1 MKNKFNKYTIL
12 FIAIVILILIL
23 RVINWPTALEEM
35 NSDEA
40 MTAVNAKSLADTGL
54 DNNGI
59 RNPVYLLGWGGQS
72 VVLVYLM
79 ALCIKIFGYSI
90 FAIRLPMLLISL
102 IAIFVFYDFVKR
114 ITKNKNIAKIA
125 LIAVLI
131 MPWQI
136 LQSLWALDCNM
147 FPHFLLFS
155 MYLLYRGVTEKRNWI
170 LYLSMI
176 FFAVSLY
183 CYGVAIYF
191 IPLFLLIFAIYLIRK
206 KYINVKQLIIC
217 IIIFIAF
224 AWPIITMFAINLLKT
239 NQSIEILWFTI
250 PYYESLS
257 RTQDMLLFSDN
268 IPMQLWNNIVAT
280 VKVIFGQYDG
290 CAWNASP
297 VFGTIY
303 HISIIFVIVALVNMI
318 KKLKKKEI
326 KEENKLAVY
335 LLLLWFGL
343 SILLGILIN
352 YVNINRLNVIWYPML
367 LLAIY
372 GIYVIYT
379 KVKRKKLYTGIIIG
393 VYAVLFIS
401 YIIYFNVYFAKHVD
415 NSICFS
421 RGFIAGLNYIDTLDG
436 KEDYMYTNIVN
447 DQCLNIYIK
456 DRKYRND
463 KDYTCIYTKEDLEN
477 IINNMDDNDAI
488 ITKTEEIK
496 DIERIESLNVKEF
509 GEHSV
514 ITK

>member
-1 MKNKFNKYTIL
+1 
-12 FIAIVILILIL
+12 
-23 RVINWPTALEEM
+23 
-35 NSDEA
+35 
-40 MTAVNAKSLADTGL
+40 
-54 DNNGI
+54 
-59 RNPVYLLGWGGQS
+59 
-72 VVLVYLM
+72 
-79 ALCIKIFGYSI
+79 
-90 FAIRLPMLLISL
+90 
-102 IAIFVFYDFVKR
+102 
-114 ITKNKNIAKIA
+114 
-125 LIAVLI
+125 
-131 MPWQI
+131 
-136 LQSLWALDCNM
+136 
-147 FPHFLLFS
+147 
-155 MYLLYRGVTEKRNWI
+155 
-170 LYLSMI
+170 
-176 FFAVSLY
+176 
-183 CYGVAIYF
+183 
-191 IPLFLLIFAIYLIRK
+191 
-206 KYINVKQLIIC
+206 
-217 IIIFIAF
+217 
-224 AWPIITMFAINLLKT
+224 
-239 NQSIEILWFTI
+239 
-250 PYYESLS
+250 
-257 RTQDMLLFSDN
+257 
-268 IPMQLWNNIVAT
+268 MQLWNNIVPT